1 MTAAPRADGLADFDS
16 GRPQLRVVQSAEG
29 VLEVRSLVPEGRYR
43 LRFRFHE
50 TSMMFKRAPKLTLWF
65 AICDPDNPASPYAG
79 TALARWYNVRE
90 LIGKAGKGG
99 RFKAAAQ
106 GDLAH
111 EYATLF
117 RPTGRLDRISLDPFR
132 EAIVIGDVATVRENR
147 EQRDLPEACQ
157 YSVIRRL
164 HSVWTP

>member
-1 MTAAPRADGLADFDS
+1 M
-16 GRPQLRVVQSAEG
+16 
-29 VLEVRSLVPEGRYR
+29 EVRPLVPEGRYK

-50 TSMMFKRAPKLTLWF
+50 TSTMFKRAPKLTLWF
-65 AICDPDNPASPYAG
+65 AICDPDDPASPHAG
-79 TALARWYNVRE
+79 ATLARWYNVRE

-106 GDLAH
+106 SDLAR

-132 EAIVIGDVATVRENR
+132 ENIVIGDVATVRENR
-147 EQRDLPEACQ
+147 EQRDIPEACQ